1 MEEANPQGFLEEVA
15 IVALEMR
22 PAAALD
28 IQAGMGWGWSSRSD
42 RQKRPPE

>member
-15 IVALEMR
+15 IVALEMH

-28 IQAGMGWGWSSRSD
+28 IWAGMGRGWSSRSD
-42 RQKRPPE
+42 RQKKPPE